1 MTFRRVYQQTPIYIS
16 TLDRFLD
23 IYQKLR
29 SATAKYNFCRKRL
42 SFSCISHFFV
52 VPLQAQMK
60 RRVSV
65 IVFLLTALAAVIGSS
80 VISGSQDR
88 VENRATIPAP
98 QQVSYVVSTSDCA
111 IPVQIEKIQL
121 TVIHLSARQQLKR
134 LSQSV
139 FGLPANIATTCSIKR
154 TICRSRTLL
163 RSLESFDISFPFSA
177 FW

>member
-1 MTFRRVYQQTPIYIS
+1 
-16 TLDRFLD
+16 
-23 IYQKLR
+23 
-29 SATAKYNFCRKRL
+29 
-42 SFSCISHFFV
+42 
-52 VPLQAQMK
+52 MK

-65 IVFLLTALAAVIGSS
+65 IVFWVTALVAVIGGSVSS
-80 VISGSQDR
+80 GVTSRPQNR

-98 QQVSYVVSTSDCA
+98 QQISYVVSTSACA

-139 FGLPANIATTCSIKR
+139 FGLPANIAATCSTARI
-154 TICRSRTLL
+154 ICRSRTLL
-163 RSLESFDISFPFSA
+163 RSLESFDIGFPFSA